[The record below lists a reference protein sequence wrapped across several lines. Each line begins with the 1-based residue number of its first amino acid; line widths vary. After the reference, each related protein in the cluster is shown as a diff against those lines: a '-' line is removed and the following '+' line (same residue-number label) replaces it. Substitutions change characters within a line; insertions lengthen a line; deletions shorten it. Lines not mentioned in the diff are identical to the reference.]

1 MRQDS
6 RCSSRIGQAQPVGE
20 TLTRIGTQVPNQPAA
35 RTSVAFDVAP
45 LVRVRYDGALKP
57 HIGTFGLGQVVIGI
71 GHSPFFATSIET
83 RVSGWKSLKQAER
96 RIRAVRDGHL
106 QAMLNFRHT

>member
-1 MRQDS
+1 MLFAGR
-6 RCSSRIGQAQPVGE
+6 QAQPAGE
-20 TLTRIGTQVPNQPAA
+20 TLTRIGIQGPNQPAA
-35 RTSVAFDVAP
+35 RTSIAFDVTP
-45 LVRVRYDGALKP
+45 LVRVKYCGDLIP
-57 HIGTFGLGQVVIGI
+57 HIGTFRLGQVGIGI
-71 GHSPFFATSIET
+71 GHSPFFAKSIET